1 MMRMR
6 EKIFFLKR
14 MSWLASEG
22 PSDRLMLERVLLMRG
37 EEEEW
42 NGLRRGGKERERDW
56 SRDGSSEQVEGQCT
70 SIYSVDI

>member
-1 MMRMR
+1 MVMMRMR

-14 MSWLASEG
+14 RSWLASGG

-42 NGLRRGGKERERDW
+42 NGL
-56 SRDGSSEQVEGQCT
+56 
-70 SIYSVDI
+70 